1 MRTKAIHPPDREQLG
16 EKEKI
21 KIARKGLLVFFA
33 MLIPLSIV
41 GYSLA
46 LTSELFVIFLMW
58 TPGIASI
65 LTRIVLRE
73 GKKDIS
79 LKLGFFQAIKTI
91 PLTLLFPVF
100 IGIMAYGIAWTTGL
114 VQFAAPDGV
123 INTSLNSAFVKAIIM
138 QMTVGT
144 LIGLITSTGEELGWR
159 GYMTTR
165 LVDAKV
171 PFPLL
176 ISGIIWGVWHLPVL
190 ILGNYNSGPNLVL
203 SIIFFMISVSSFGY
217 ILGRIR
223 LSSGSVWPAV
233 FLHAAWNAIIQDA
246 FDAFSHGE
254 NAIIWTGESGILV
267 AACLMLIAW
276 IISRKQM
283 IMYKW

>member
-1 MRTKAIHPPDREQLG
+1 MRTTLIHSPEMEQLRER
-16 EKEKI
+16 EKTKR
-21 KIARKGLLVFFA
+21 ARKGLLIFFA
-33 MLIPLSIV
+33 MLIPLSIA
-41 GYSLA
+41 GYALA

-65 LTRIVLRE
+65 LTRIVLKE

-79 LKLGFFQAIKTI
+79 LKLGFTQGIKTI
-91 PLTLLFPVF
+91 PIALLLPVL
-100 IGIMAYGIAWTTGL
+100 IGSIAYGIAWATGL
-114 VQFAAPDGV
+114 VQFAAPEGATNGSV
-123 INTSLNSAFVKAIIM
+123 HSAFMSAIIM

-165 LVDAKV
+165 LVDAKT

-176 ISGIIWGVWHLPVL
+176 TSGIIWGLWHLPVL

-203 SIIFFMISVSSFGY
+203 SIVFFMISVSSFGY

-254 NAIIWTGESGILV
+254 RAMIWTGESGILV
-267 AACLMLIAW
+267 AACLMLTAW
-276 IISRKQM
+276 LVSRKP
-283 IMYKW
+283 IRVN